1 MSISMDTHFV
11 RTTIDLF
18 ENKADDRSQNDANN
32 KAREAAVDFLMGS
45 DKAASEKFTN
55 DPQVGSRWKIVEASL
70 REALKSIPESHAGET
85 DLEFSHVEHRGGR
98 SKNFDFDSVYRHKVT
113 LEQKTKSVEFKFG
126 NSIYDQPQFLS
137 IYATPAYFIT
147 SESQPFS
154 EFFYD
159 NYGSSLATLANTKL
173 PERAFYL
180 SKIFGT
186 SRGVHPFFTN
196 LHKYKTSNDSNK
208 EALKNISDNAIEGY
222 LKTFESQENHLD
234 YVAINAMFRNQVT
247 KFFISWSYETMSAN
261 VENFTEKDMKVTSE
275 FSLKQNSNGQYNS
288 LVFKNLNENRI
299 EALLRWKN
307 HACILGPAWQV
318 KLQRS

>member
-1 MSISMDTHFV
+1 MSISLDTHFV

-32 KAREAAVDFLMGS
+32 KAREAAVEFLMGS
-45 DKAASEKFTN
+45 DKAASEKFTK
-55 DPQVGSRWKIVEASL
+55 DPQVGSRWSLVEASF
-70 REALKSIPESHAGET
+70 REALRSLSESHAGET
-85 DLEFSHVEHRGGR
+85 DLEFSHVKHRGGR
-98 SKNFDFDSVYRHKVT
+98 SQNFDFDSVYRHKVT
-113 LEQKTKSVEFKFG
+113 LEQKTMSVEFKFG

-137 IYATPAYFIT
+137 IYATQAYFIT

-159 NYGSSLATLANTKL
+159 NCGSSLATLANTKL
-173 PERAFYL
+173 PERTVYL

-186 SRGVHPFFTN
+186 SRNAHPFFTN
-196 LHKYKTSNDSNK
+196 LYKYKVASDSNK
-208 EALKNISDNAIEGY
+208 EALKKISDDAIDGY
-222 LKTFESQENHLD
+222 LKTFTSQENFLD
-234 YVAINAMFRNQVT
+234 YDAINAMFRKQVT
-247 KFFISWSYETMSAN
+247 KFFISWSYKTMSAN
-261 VENFTEKDMKVTSE
+261 VEYFTEKDMKITNE
-275 FSLKQNSNGQYNS
+275 FTIKQNSNGQYNS
-288 LVFKNLNENRI
+288 LVFKNLNANKI

>member
-1 MSISMDTHFV
+1 MSISLDTQFV
-11 RTTIDLF
+11 RTTIELF
-18 ENKADDRSQNDANN
+18 ENKADDRALNDANN

-45 DKAASEKFTN
+45 DQAASQKFTN
-55 DPQVGSRWKIVEASL
+55 DPQVGDRWKIVESSL
-70 REALKSIPESHAGET
+70 REALKSIPESHTGET
-85 DLEFSHVEHRGGR
+85 DLEFSHVKHRGGR
-98 SKNFDFDSVYRHKVT
+98 SKNFDFDSVYRHKVS
-113 LEQKTKSVEFKFG
+113 LQPNTKSVEFKFG

-147 SESQPFS
+147 SESQSFA

-173 PERAFYL
+173 PERGFYL

-186 SRGVHPFFTN
+186 SRSAHPFFTN
-196 LHKYKTSNDSNK
+196 LHNHKTANDSNK

-222 LKTFESQENHLD
+222 LKTFESGDNSLD
-234 YVAINAMFRNQVT
+234 YAAINALFKNQVN
-247 KFFISWSYETMSAN
+247 KFFISWSSESMSAN
-261 VENFTEKDMKVTSE
+261 VENFSDKDMTIKTE
-275 FSLKQNSNGQYNS
+275 FALKKNSNGQYNS
-288 LVFKNLNENRI
+288 LVFTNLNSNKI

>member
-1 MSISMDTHFV
+1 MSISLDTQFV

-18 ENKADDRSQNDANN
+18 ENKADDRALNDANN
-32 KAREAAVDFLMGS
+32 KAREAAVDYLIGS
-45 DKAASEKFTN
+45 DKAASAKFTS
-55 DPQVGSRWKIVEASL
+55 DPQVGERWRIVESSL
-70 REALKSIPESHAGET
+70 REALNSIPQSFTGET
-85 DLEFSHVEHRGGR
+85 ELEFSHVNHRGGR
-98 SKNFDFDSVYRHKVT
+98 SKNFDFDSVYRHRVN

-137 IYATPAYFIT
+137 IYSTRAYFIT
-147 SESQPFS
+147 SDSQPFA

-159 NYGSSLATLANTKL
+159 NYGSSLAALANTKL

-186 SRGVHPFFTN
+186 SRSAHLFFTN

-208 EALKNISDNAIEGY
+208 EALKKISDDAIEGY
-222 LKTFESQENHLD
+222 LKTFENQENHLD
-234 YVAINAMFRNQVT
+234 YDAINAMFRNQVT

-261 VENFTEKDMKVTSE
+261 VENFTEKDMKINNE
-275 FSLKQNSNGQYNS
+275 FSLKQNSKGQYSS
-288 LVFKNLNENRI
+288 LVFKNLNENKI

>member
-1 MSISMDTHFV
+1 MSISLDTQFV

-18 ENKADDRSQNDANN
+18 ENKADDRALNDANN
-32 KAREAAVDFLMGS
+32 KAREAAVDYLIGS
-45 DKAASEKFTN
+45 DKAASAKFTS
-55 DPQVGSRWKIVEASL
+55 DPQVGERWKIVESSL
-70 REALKSIPESHAGET
+70 REALNSIPQSFTGET
-85 DLEFSHVEHRGGR
+85 ELEFSHVNHRGGR
-98 SKNFDFDSVYRHKVT
+98 SKNFDFDSVYRHRVN

-137 IYATPAYFIT
+137 IYSTRAYFIT
-147 SESQPFS
+147 SDSQPFA

-159 NYGSSLATLANTKL
+159 NYGSSLAALANTKL

-186 SRGVHPFFTN
+186 SRSAHLFFTN

-208 EALKNISDNAIEGY
+208 EALKKISDDAIEGY
-222 LKTFESQENHLD
+222 LKTFENQENHLD
-234 YVAINAMFRNQVT
+234 YDAINAMFRNQVT

-261 VENFTEKDMKVTSE
+261 VENFTEKDMKINNE
-275 FSLKQNSNGQYNS
+275 FSLKQNSNGQYSS
-288 LVFKNLNENRI
+288 LVFKNLNENKI